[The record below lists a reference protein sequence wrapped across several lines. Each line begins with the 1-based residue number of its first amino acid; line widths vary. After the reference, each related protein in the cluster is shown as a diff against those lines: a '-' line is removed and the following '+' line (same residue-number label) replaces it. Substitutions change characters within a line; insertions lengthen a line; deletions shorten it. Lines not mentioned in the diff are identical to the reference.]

1 MTNVFA
7 KLLNGLLTLSFASS
21 LAVVAQLG
29 LVGEAAAAEDK
40 VVYKKRT
47 LVDFS
52 DVSIQGE
59 LRKPEGDF
67 YGSRKRT
74 RFNKLIRARA
84 NFNQEIKASADD
96 I

>member
-1 MTNVFA
+1 MKVA
-7 KLLNGLLTLSFASS
+7 ALV
-21 LAVVAQLG
+21 LAAQ
-29 LVGEAAAAEDK
+29 APAEDK
-40 VVYKKRT
+40 VTFKKRT

-74 RFNKLIRARA
+74 RFNKLIRVRA
-84 NFNQEIKASADD
+84 NFEREIVSSADNL
-96 I
+96 

>member
-1 MTNVFA
+1 MMKSTMKRF
-7 KLLNGLLTLSFASS
+7 LLIVVLIAS
-21 LAVVAQLG
+21 
-29 LVGEAAAAEDK
+29 AAASAQAQESGDK

-74 RFNKLIRARA
+74 RFGKLIRTRP
-84 NFNQEIKASADD
+84 NFTPEIISSTDNL
-96 I
+96 

>member
-1 MTNVFA
+1 MMKSVM
-7 KLLNGLLTLSFASS
+7 KRSLLMMALIVSVSS
-21 LAVVAQLG
+21 TAQAQDG
-29 LVGEAAAAEDK
+29 GDK

-74 RFNKLIRARA
+74 RFGKLIRTRP
-84 NFNQEIKASADD
+84 NFTPEIISSTDNL
-96 I
+96 

>member
-1 MTNVFA
+1 MIA
-7 KLLNGLLTLSFASS
+7 I
-21 LAVVAQLG
+21 VVAAAF
-29 LVGEAAAAEDK
+29 LVAAPAAEDK

-59 LRKPEGDF
+59 LRKPEGEF

-74 RFNKLIRARA
+74 RFNKLIRVRS
-84 NFNQEIKASADD
+84 NFEREIISSADNL
-96 I
+96 

>member
-1 MTNVFA
+1 MMKSFVKRALLIVALIMPVASGTAFA
-7 KLLNGLLTLSFASS
+7 QEG
-21 LAVVAQLG
+21 G
-29 LVGEAAAAEDK
+29 DK

-74 RFNKLIRARA
+74 RFGKLIRTRA
-84 NFNQEIKASADD
+84 NFTPEIISSTDNL
-96 I
+96 

>member
-1 MTNVFA
+1 MRVA
-7 KLLNGLLTLSFASS
+7 KGLMKTALL
-21 LAVVAQLG
+21 VVAFTI
-29 LVGEAAAAEDK
+29 VGPSVSTPAAAQDGPGDK

-74 RFNKLIRARA
+74 RFNKLIRVRPDFVPELKWSTD
-84 NFNQEIKASADD
+84 NL
-96 I
+96 

>member
-1 MTNVFA
+1 MV
-7 KLLNGLLTLSFASS
+7 GLA
-21 LAVVAQLG
+21 LAAP
-29 LVGEAAAAEDK
+29 AAGPEDK
-40 VVYKKRT
+40 VVFKKRT

-74 RFNKLIRARA
+74 RFNKLIRVRA
-84 NFNQEIKASADD
+84 NFEREIISSDD
-96 I
+96 NL

>member
-1 MTNVFA
+1 MLKSTMKRF
-7 KLLNGLLTLSFASS
+7 LLIVVLIAS
-21 LAVVAQLG
+21 
-29 LVGEAAAAEDK
+29 AAASAQAQESGDK

-74 RFNKLIRARA
+74 RFGKLIRTRP
-84 NFNQEIKASADD
+84 NFTPEIISSTDNL
-96 I
+96 

>member
-1 MTNVFA
+1 MRLVKNV
-7 KLLNGLLTLSFASS
+7 LLMSLLSIAFTSVSS
-21 LAVVAQLG
+21 LVSPAAHAQE
-29 LVGEAAAAEDK
+29 VGANDK

-74 RFNKLIRARA
+74 RFQKLIRVRP
-84 NFNQEIKASADD
+84 NFVPEILSSTDNL
-96 I
+96 

>member
-1 MTNVFA
+1 MMKKV
-7 KLLNGLLTLSFASS
+7 LLIIALIIPVASGTAS
-21 LAVVAQLG
+21 AQEG
-29 LVGEAAAAEDK
+29 GDK
-40 VVYKKRT
+40 IVYKKRT

-74 RFNKLIRARA
+74 RFGKLIRTRA
-84 NFNQEIKASADD
+84 NFTPEIISSTDNL
-96 I
+96 

>member
-1 MTNVFA
+1 MKSFVKRALLIVALIMPVASGTAFA
-7 KLLNGLLTLSFASS
+7 QEG
-21 LAVVAQLG
+21 G
-29 LVGEAAAAEDK
+29 DK

-74 RFNKLIRARA
+74 RFGKLIRTRA
-84 NFNQEIKASADD
+84 NFTPEIISSTDNL
-96 I
+96 